1 MLDQYSENSFQ
12 PVKVLCLW
20 HRDGVLVFESH
31 LDQQATTD
39 IRKFSLTIGK
49 LAVLYLVLGFAVVT
63 NAPQTHVVD
72 FWLLQPLVSL
82 QSELQLLPQPI
93 RKAVPVTCSAKH
105 VPYDKS
111 LSWSSS
117 VGRDFFLRIPGVS
130 CCLSFSRAEASRGVN
145 PVVTF
150 S

>member
-12 PVKVLCLW
+12 PLKVLCLW
-20 HRDGVLVFESH
+20 HRGGVLVIESH

-72 FWLLQPLVSL
+72 FWLHSPWCLYNLNCNFCL
-82 QSELQLLPQPI
+82 NQSEKLF
-93 RKAVPVTCSAKH
+93 R
-105 VPYDKS
+105 
-111 LSWSSS
+111 
-117 VGRDFFLRIPGVS
+117 LRARQSMFHMISP
-130 CCLSFSRAEASRGVN
+130 
-145 PVVTF
+145 
-150 S
+150 